1 MSKKS
6 AYAKGY
12 RRNSGK
18 KPYLSR
24 TEIVALVCIVAA
36 IALAIVLFNLF
47 YDDGSLEVVDGVAQ
61 VEGENSLIVNVGSA
75 NSPRYYK
82 LGETGAVDGYA
93 LSSAP
98 TGADENVREYLYTP
112 ENGAPYEEISV
123 TASVNSADMLALATQ
138 AGYAS
143 AEDTVCSEV
152 QSLAYDGRDVQYFT
166 YQRQYEEPAEDA
178 ESAEAAES
186 AEDAGAAGAA
196 EPAEDAGAEAAADG
210 DAEGAESAEDAEAA
224 EGADATAEAEPAE
237 DAGAAGAVEPAEDAG
252 AAGAVEPAEDAG
264 AEAAADGAEST
275 EAEPVE
281 DAEAVEYMQ
290 VLNAYIPVGERSI
303 VVHLHNDTASEAEYL
318 SDADLVATLE
328 QILAAMNFAT
338 K

>member
-24 TEIVALVCIVAA
+24 KEIVALVCIVAA

-82 LGETGAVDGYA
+82 LGEAGAVDGYA

-166 YQRQYEEPAEDA
+166 YQRQYEE
-178 ESAEAAES
+178 
-186 AEDAGAAGAA
+186 
-196 EPAEDAGAEAAADG
+196 
-210 DAEGAESAEDAEAA
+210 SAEDAEP
-224 EGADATAEAEPAE
+224 AEAES
-237 DAGAAGAVEPAEDAG
+237 
-252 AAGAVEPAEDAG
+252 AEDAG

>member
-24 TEIVALVCIVAA
+24 KEIVALVCIVAA

-82 LGETGAVDGYA
+82 LGEAGAVDGYA

-166 YQRQYEEPAEDA
+166 YQRQYEESAEDA
-178 ESAEAAES
+178 ESAEAAEP
-186 AEDAGAAGAA
+186 AEDAGAEAAADGAEGA
-196 EPAEDAGAEAAADG
+196 ESAEDAESAEAADATAEVEPAEDAGAEAAADG
-210 DAEGAESAEDAEAA
+210 DAESADV
-224 EGADATAEAEPAE
+224 TAEAE
-237 DAGAAGAVEPAEDAG
+237 D
-252 AAGAVEPAEDAG
+252 
-264 AEAAADGAEST
+264 
-275 EAEPVE
+275 VE

>member
-24 TEIVALVCIVAA
+24 KEIVALVCIVAA

-82 LGETGAVDGYA
+82 LGEAGAVDGYA

-166 YQRQYEEPAEDA
+166 YQRQYEESAEDA
-178 ESAEAAES
+178 ESAE
-186 AEDAGAAGAA
+186 AA

-210 DAEGAESAEDAEAA
+210 DAEGAESAEDAESA
-224 EGADATAEAEPAE
+224 EAADATAEAEPAE
-237 DAGAAGAVEPAEDAG
+237 DAGAAEDA
-252 AAGAVEPAEDAG
+252 ELAEG
-264 AEAAADGAEST
+264 
-275 EAEPVE
+275 
-281 DAEAVEYMQ
+281 AEAVEYMQ

-303 VVHLHNDTASEAEYL
+303 VVHLHNDTDSEAEYL